1 MSVESSYSKKGFLLL
16 LLWLLSVS
24 NEDTLTVTEAFMAS
38 VIAAVFITDT
48 TRHMK
53 AIFFK

>member
-16 LLWLLSVS
+16 LWLLSVS
-24 NEDTLTVTEAFMAS
+24 NEDTPLTATEALMAS
-38 VIAAVFITDT
+38 VFAVCITDT